1 MKTISYALLFTLLLP
16 ATDLFAQL
24 RQHVQELPESEEK
37 ELMVRL
43 TPDMFINISDLHFP
57 TTFYTSSSNP
67 EIDFLKT
74 TTATT
79 VFMIGTD
86 FIYRKT
92 GFENFTGNFPFTATE
107 FNNQMRRQKFDPPPT
122 SQNRSIR
129 PLLRFN

>member
-1 MKTISYALLFTLLLP
+1 MKTISYALLFTLLLS

-24 RQHVQELPESEEK
+24 RQQLHELPETEER

-43 TPDMFINISDLHFP
+43 TPEMFINISDLHFP
-57 TTFYTSSSNP
+57 TTFNSYSSNP

-92 GFENFTGNFPFTATE
+92 GFENFTGNFPLTATE
-107 FNNQMRRQKFDPPPT
+107 FNNQVRRQKFDPPPT
-122 SQNRSIR
+122 SQSRNIR